1 MPSAD
6 LSLAPAPRS
15 FAALRDL
22 LIERQGSLPKR
33 LAQVAKFTLDRPD
46 EMALGTV
53 AELAA
58 AAGVQPSALVRFAQ
72 TLGYSGF
79 SELQQVL
86 RARLRERWPDYQERL
101 SKVKDE
107 TGHGADSAPVL
118 ARLVE
123 TSMQSLTRLSGS
135 IAPAAFDRAVST
147 LAGARMIYLLGQRRA
162 FPISAYLSYML
173 GNLEMPHMLLDN
185 VGGMIDVQ
193 AASAGP
199 QDALLAIS
207 FTPYAP
213 ATVQIATQAAN
224 RGVPIVTITDSAF
237 SPIASIAQAWLEV
250 VEADLGAFRT
260 LSATMALSMSLA
272 IATAERRRAL
282 TPA

>member
-6 LSLAPAPRS
+6 LVLPPAPRS
-15 FAALRDL
+15 FASLREL
-22 LIERQGSLPKR
+22 LAERQASLPKR

-79 SELQQVL
+79 SDLQQVL

-101 SKVKDE
+101 AKLKDE
-107 TGHGADSAPVL
+107 TGQSTDSAPTL
-118 ARLVE
+118 SRLVE
-123 TSMQSLTRLSGS
+123 TSVLSLTRLSGS
-135 IAPAAFDRAVST
+135 VSPAAFESAAAT
-147 LAGARMIYLLGQRRA
+147 LAGARMIYLLGQRRT
-162 FPISAYLSYML
+162 FPVSAYLSYML
-173 GNLEMPHMLLDN
+173 GNLDLPHMLLDN
-185 VGGMIDVQ
+185 VGGMADVQ
-193 AASAGP
+193 ARSAGP

-213 ATVQIATQAAN
+213 ATVQIATQAAE
-224 RGVPIVTITDSAF
+224 RGVPIVAITDSSF
-237 SPIASIAQAWLEV
+237 SPIASIAASWLEV
-250 VEADLGAFRT
+250 VESDLGAFRT
-260 LSATMALSMSLA
+260 LSASMAVAMSVA
-272 IATAERRRAL
+272 IATAERRQA
-282 TPA
+282 

>member
-6 LSLAPAPRS
+6 LPIAIAPRN
-15 FAALRDL
+15 FTALRDL
-22 LIERQGSLPKR
+22 LLERQASLPKR
-33 LAQVAKFTLDRPD
+33 LAQVAKFALDQPD

-72 TLGYSGF
+72 TFGYSGF
-79 SELQQVL
+79 SDLQQVL

-107 TGHGADSAPVL
+107 TGQGSDSTPV
-118 ARLVE
+118 
-123 TSMQSLTRLSGS
+123 LTRLIETSVQS
-135 IAPAAFDRAVST
+135 LAQLSHSVTPAAFDQAVAT

-173 GNLEMPHMLLDN
+173 GNLEIPHMLLDN
-185 VGGMIDVQ
+185 VGGMADVQ
-193 AASAGP
+193 ARSAGQ

-213 ATVQIATQAAN
+213 ATVQIANQAAGRDVN
-224 RGVPIVTITDSAF
+224 IVAITDSAF
-237 SPIASIAQAWLEV
+237 SPIAGIAQAWLEV

-260 LSATMALSMSLA
+260 LSATMALAMSLA
-272 IATAERRRAL
+272 IATAERRRTL
-282 TPA
+282 VPA

>member
-6 LSLAPAPRS
+6 LALTPAPRS
-15 FAALRDL
+15 FTALRDQL
-22 LIERQGSLPKR
+22 LERQGRLPKR

-79 SELQQVL
+79 SDLQQVL

-101 SKVKDE
+101 TKVKDE
-107 TGHGADSAPVL
+107 TGQGADTAPIL
-118 ARLVE
+118 SRLVE
-123 TSMQSLTRLSGS
+123 TSVQSLTRLTGS
-135 IAPAAFDRAVST
+135 VAPASFETAVAT
-147 LAGARMIYLLGQRRA
+147 LAGARMIYLLGQRRT
-162 FPISAYLSYML
+162 FPVSAYLSYML
-173 GNLEMPHMLLDN
+173 GNLETPHMLLDN
-185 VGGMIDVQ
+185 VGGMADVQ
-193 AASAGP
+193 ARSAGP

-213 ATVQIATQAAN
+213 VTVQIATQAAE
-224 RGVPIVTITDSAF
+224 RGVPIVAITDSSF
-237 SPIASIAQAWLEV
+237 SPISSIAAAWLEV
-250 VEADLGAFRT
+250 VESDLGAFRT
-260 LSATMALSMSLA
+260 LSASMAVAMSLA
-272 IATAERRRAL
+272 IATAERRRARE
-282 TPA
+282 